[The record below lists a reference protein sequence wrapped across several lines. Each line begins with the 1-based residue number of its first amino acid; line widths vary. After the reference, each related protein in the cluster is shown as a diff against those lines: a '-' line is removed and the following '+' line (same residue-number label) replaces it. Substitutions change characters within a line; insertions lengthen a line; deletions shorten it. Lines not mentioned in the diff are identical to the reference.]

1 MRHENYEDMIKAA
14 WEHSDTMA
22 TGGTGLWN
30 RLKYVSAEVKKW
42 SVDTFGSVRGEL
54 RRLRGKLEEAKTQQL
69 ASGSSLEVRE
79 IEKELHEL
87 YEREQVMFRQRSRQD
102 WLQAG
107 DRNTKYFQN
116 RASHRRRKNMVRSL
130 RRDDG
135 SICSTNEGMLA
146 MAKQFYEKLYSSEGS
161 NNAEPVLALID
172 QCVTED
178 MNRSLAG
185 GFSDKEIEEALFQM
199 GPTKAPGPDGLPA
212 LFYQRHW
219 PLLKDLVCTTVRD
232 FLGGKE
238 CPAKLNDTIL
248 VLIPKVNQPEL
259 LS

>member
-1 MRHENYEDMIKAA
+1 
-14 WEHSDTMA
+14 
-22 TGGTGLWN
+22 
-30 RLKYVSAEVKKW
+30 
-42 SVDTFGSVRGEL
+42 
-54 RRLRGKLEEAKTQQL
+54 
-69 ASGSSLEVRE
+69 
-79 IEKELHEL
+79 
-87 YEREQVMFRQRSRQD
+87 
-102 WLQAG
+102 
-107 DRNTKYFQN
+107 
-116 RASHRRRKNMVRSL
+116 
-130 RRDDG
+130 
-135 SICSTNEGMLA
+135 MLA

-238 CPAKLNDTIL
+238 CPTELNDTIL

-259 LS
+259 LSQFRLISLCNVLYKIASKVVANRLKRILPILISEE